1 MASAQDST
9 ESFCCCCCL
18 PTLPGL
24 ACNSHTTSG
33 QPFSRALL
41 VALFVPVDDFWD
53 VFEGP
58 GLEAV
63 EHHLLPLEVLL
74 DGEGR

>member
-1 MASAQDST
+1 MQAWRLVYAAS
-9 ESFCCCCCL
+9 
-18 PTLPGL
+18 
-24 ACNSHTTSG
+24 
-33 QPFSRALL
+33 
-41 VALFVPVDDFWD
+41 FVPVDDFGD
-53 VFEGP
+53 VFEGS